1 MSDSQEED
9 GNLRQDFLLM
19 SDQSDDSAPLGGLG
33 QDRILDV
40 NLNLDLPPVDLDLPP
55 VDLDL
60 PPVDLDLP
68 PVDLGLGALQCMGF
82 GIGKFF
88 GETSRISMAIS
99 F

>member
-1 MSDSQEED
+1 MGSPGFPS
-9 GNLRQDFLLM
+9 LV

-60 PPVDLDLP
+60 PPVDLGLPPVDLDLP
-68 PVDLGLGALQCMGF
+68 PVDLGLGALHCMGF

>member
-33 QDRILDV
+33 LGRILDV
-40 NLNLDLPPVDLDLPP
+40 NLNLDLAAVGGDFDLE
-55 VDLDL
+55 VQYTE
-60 PPVDLDLP
+60 
-68 PVDLGLGALQCMGF
+68 AEEF
-82 GIGKFF
+82 GILKFF
-88 GETSRISMAIS
+88 SARYQTRSV